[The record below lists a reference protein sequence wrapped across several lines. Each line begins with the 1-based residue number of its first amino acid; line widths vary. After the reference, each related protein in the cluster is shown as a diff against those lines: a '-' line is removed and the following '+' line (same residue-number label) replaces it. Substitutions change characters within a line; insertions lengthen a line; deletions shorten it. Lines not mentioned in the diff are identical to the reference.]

1 MYIKKND
8 IIKDG
13 RTLPSFLIMMRLD
26 KFFSEQK
33 ILSRKEVTDKIK
45 KGCITVNG
53 VVAKK
58 ADVKIDENK
67 DVITLD
73 DKVVQYKKYV
83 YLLLNKPQGYVSS
96 TDDPRDKTVLD
107 LLPPDLRKFDLFPCG
122 RLDKDT
128 VGLVILTNDGVS
140 AHNNLSPKRHVK
152 KKYFFTTA
160 DDYTNQDIDAI
171 QAGITLADGWTTKP
185 CEIERI
191 DDKNGYITLVEGKYH
206 EIKRLFG
213 ARGNKIV
220 FLQRVSFSSIVLG
233 DLPEGEYRHLTP
245 EEEQIFVSNK

>member
-1 MYIKKND
+1 MI
-8 IIKDG
+8 
-13 RTLPSFLIMMRLD
+13 RLD
-26 KFFSEQK
+26 KFFSEKK
-33 ILSRKEVTDKIK
+33 ILSRKEVADKIK

-67 DVITLD
+67 DIITLD

-160 DDYTNQDIDAI
+160 DDYTDDDVDAI
-171 QAGITLADGWTTKP
+171 QAGITLADGWATKP
-185 CEIERI
+185 CEIERV
-191 DDKNGYITLVEGKYH
+191 DGKNGYITLVEGKYH

-220 FLQRVSFSSIVLG
+220 FLQRVSFSSILLG
-233 DLPEGEYRHLTP
+233 DLPEGQYRHLTP
-245 EEEQIFVSNK
+245 QEESVFVSNK

>member
-1 MYIKKND
+1 
-8 IIKDG
+8 
-13 RTLPSFLIMMRLD
+13 MMRLD

-33 ILSRKEVTDKIK
+33 ILSRKEVADKVK
-45 KGCITVNG
+45 KGCIAING
-53 VVAKK
+53 VIAKK
-58 ADVKIDENK
+58 ADVKIDETK
-67 DVITLD
+67 DVVTLD
-73 DKVVQYKKYV
+73 DQIVQYKKFV

-160 DDYTNQDIDAI
+160 DEYSDQDVDAI

-185 CEIERI
+185 C
-191 DDKNGYITLVEGKYH
+191 N
-206 EIKRLFG
+206 
-213 ARGNKIV
+213 
-220 FLQRVSFSSIVLG
+220 
-233 DLPEGEYRHLTP
+233 
-245 EEEQIFVSNK
+245 

>member
-1 MYIKKND
+1 
-8 IIKDG
+8 
-13 RTLPSFLIMMRLD
+13 MMRLD

-33 ILSRKEVTDKIK
+33 ILSRKEVADKVK
-45 KGCITVNG
+45 KGCIAING
-53 VVAKK
+53 VIAKK
-58 ADVKIDENK
+58 ADIKIDETK
-67 DVITLD
+67 DVVTLD
-73 DKVVQYKKYV
+73 DQIVQYKKFV

-160 DDYTNQDIDAI
+160 DEYSDQDVDAI

-185 CEIERI
+185 CKI
-191 DDKNGYITLVEGKYH
+191 DRVDSKNGYITLVEGKYH

-245 EEEQIFVSNK
+245 QEEQIFVGNK

>member
-1 MYIKKND
+1 
-8 IIKDG
+8 
-13 RTLPSFLIMMRLD
+13 MMRLD

-33 ILSRKEVTDKIK
+33 ILSRKEVGDKVK

-58 ADVKIDENK
+58 ADIKIDESK
-67 DVITLD
+67 DIILLDGEVIS
-73 DKVVQYKKYV
+73 YKKYI
-83 YLLLNKPQGYVSS
+83 YLMINKPQGYVSS
-96 TDDPRDKTVLD
+96 TDDPRDKTVID
-107 LLPPDLRKFDLFPCG
+107 LLPPHLQKFDLFPCG

-140 AHNNLSPKRHVK
+140 AHNNLSPKRHVQK
-152 KKYFFTTA
+152 RYFFTTA
-160 DDYTNQDIDAI
+160 DEYTDQDANAI
-171 QAGITLADGWTTKP
+171 QDGITLADGYTTKP
-185 CEIERI
+185 CKIERV
-191 DDKNGYITLVEGKYH
+191 DGKNGYITLVEGKYH

-245 EEEQIFVSNK
+245 DEEYIFVSNV

>member
-1 MYIKKND
+1 
-8 IIKDG
+8 
-13 RTLPSFLIMMRLD
+13 MMRLD

-33 ILSRKEVTDKIK
+33 ILSRKEVADKVK
-45 KGCITVNG
+45 KGCIAING
-53 VVAKK
+53 VIAKK
-58 ADVKIDENK
+58 ADIKIDETK
-67 DVITLD
+67 DVVTLD
-73 DKVVQYKKYV
+73 DQIVQYKKFV

-160 DDYTNQDIDAI
+160 DEYSDQDVDAI

-185 CEIERI
+185 CKI
-191 DDKNGYITLVEGKYH
+191 DRVDGKNGYITLVEGKYH

-213 ARGNKIV
+213 ARHNKIV
-220 FLQRVSFSSIVLG
+220 FLQRVSFSSILLG

-245 EEEQIFVSNK
+245 EEENIFVSNK

>member
-1 MYIKKND
+1 
-8 IIKDG
+8 
-13 RTLPSFLIMMRLD
+13 MMRLD

-33 ILSRKEVTDKIK
+33 ILSRKEVADKVK
-45 KGCITVNG
+45 KGCIAING
-53 VVAKK
+53 VIAKK
-58 ADVKIDENK
+58 ADVKIDETK
-67 DVITLD
+67 DVVTLD
-73 DKVVQYKKYV
+73 DQIVQYKKFV

-160 DDYTNQDIDAI
+160 DEYSDQDVDAI

-185 CEIERI
+185 CKIDRI
-191 DDKNGYITLVEGKYH
+191 DSKNGYITLVEGKYH

-245 EEEQIFVSNK
+245 EEEGIFVSNK